1 MQVEQMEPIPPNS
14 NPFCHD
20 HYHMG
25 TTLGS
30 NVLVMHENHSDKPA
44 QYLIIVHKPTG
55 QRLRIVLPEFAER
68 KALHPDVFAMIAGR
82 KLL

>member
-1 MQVEQMEPIPPNS
+1 MFDLEEMSPIPAGS
-14 NPFCHD
+14 NPFVHD

-30 NVLVMHENHSDKPA
+30 NVLVMHENHKNAPA

-55 QRLRIVLPEFAER
+55 QRLRIIFPEFETREAM
-68 KALHPDVFAMIAGR
+68 HPDLFVAMR
-82 KLL
+82 S